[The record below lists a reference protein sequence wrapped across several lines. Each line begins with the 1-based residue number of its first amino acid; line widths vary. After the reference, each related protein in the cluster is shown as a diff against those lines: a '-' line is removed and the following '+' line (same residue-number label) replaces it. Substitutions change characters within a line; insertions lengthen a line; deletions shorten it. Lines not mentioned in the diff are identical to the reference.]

1 MLSDVRLLRPS
12 TRAVLDGGKYTA
24 LIRADGQFELYDF
37 FFDTLSLDCTLTR
50 VGFCSNDI
58 APGSYLLEIQSAD
71 FIFPKV
77 RLPLYTVARSS
88 NNIAQNV
95 TGAR

>member
-37 FFDTLSLDCTLTR
+37 FFDTLSLDCTTDAC
-50 VGFCSNDI
+50 GFLQQRHCTWLVSSRNPI
-58 APGSYLLEIQSAD
+58 RRFYLSKGTITTLHSSA
-71 FIFPKV
+71 
-77 RLPLYTVARSS
+77 
-88 NNIAQNV
+88 
-95 TGAR
+95 